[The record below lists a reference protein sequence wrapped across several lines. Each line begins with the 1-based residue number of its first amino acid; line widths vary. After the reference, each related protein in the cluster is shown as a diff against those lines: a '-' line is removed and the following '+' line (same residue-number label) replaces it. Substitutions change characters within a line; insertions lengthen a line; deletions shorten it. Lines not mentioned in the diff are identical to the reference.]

1 MTIAFETIKGDKKI
15 PGAIHQSDGTTRA
28 QLLSKDENP
37 ELWNLIYAFY
47 KKLVFHLYLIRLLI
61 CTVIQ

>member
-15 PGAIHQSDGTTRA
+15 PGAHQSDGTARA

-47 KKLVFHLYLIRLLI
+47 KNWCSIF
-61 CTVIQ
+61 T